1 MGFLSDGSFIDRKWI
16 EWYVTYLCGLRLV
29 EWKQRNNITAYTD
42 DSISAGAGIIAG
54 AMAELPAI
62 DTSSI
67 VVSFLPRGAVNP
79 GNIAARIYNDYN
91 AFAVSFGVIN
101 KIGTLSEPIQVT
113 INDAG

>member
-1 MGFLSDGSFIDRKWI
+1 M
-16 EWYVTYLCGLRLV
+16 TYLCALRLV
-29 EWKQRNNITAYTD
+29 EWKQRANITAYTN

-62 DTSSI
+62 DTPSI
-67 VVSFLPRGAVNP
+67 QVSFLPRSAVNP

>member
-1 MGFLSDGSFIDRKWI
+1 
-16 EWYVTYLCGLRLV
+16 
-29 EWKQRNNITAYTD
+29 
-42 DSISAGAGIIAG
+42 
-54 AMAELPAI
+54 MAELPAI
-62 DTSSI
+62 DTASI

>member
-1 MGFLSDGSFIDRKWI
+1 M
-16 EWYVTYLCGLRLV
+16 RLV
-29 EWKQRNNITAYTD
+29 VWKQRNNITAYTD

-62 DTSSI
+62 DTSTI
-67 VVSFLPRGAVNP
+67 EVSFLPRAAVNP
-79 GNIAARIYNDYN
+79 ANIAARIYNNYN

-101 KIGTLSEPIQVT
+101 KIGTLNDPIQVT